1 MSAVPLVVNFE
12 GDFVLQLV
20 GVDSAFTMDEVADAA
35 ALHSVGRR
43 VRPRSEGVLRVR
55 RQDDEK
61 PLERS
66 KTVAQAGLEPM
77 ETVVVY
83 WNER

>member
-20 GVDSAFTMDEVADAA
+20 GVDSAFTMDEVAKAA
-35 ALHSVGRR
+35 AAHSVGRR

-55 RQDDEK
+55 RQDDDK
-61 PLERS
+61 PFDRS
-66 KTVAQAGLEPM
+66 KTVEQAGIEPM
-77 ETVVVY
+77 ETIVVY